1 MPRELKINWGEVT
14 AEQKSS
20 GKTIKD
26 FCSEKRI
33 HPHTFY
39 RHRKKLENSE
49 LIEIQVVERASHGN
63 PIMLKYHDVSIV
75 LQSGFCKRT
84 LKDLFSILG
93 IS

>member
-26 FCSEKRI
+26 FCNDKGI

-39 RHRKKLENSE
+39 RPRKQLESSE
-49 LIEIQVVERASHGN
+49 LIEVQVVERTIREN

-75 LQSGFCKRT
+75 LQSGFCKNT
-84 LKDLFSILG
+84 LKDLFSVLG